1 LLHIDVFG
9 DYLAMVGGS
18 DSIALHADGYTPY
31 IALTSV
37 SIPDYF
43 YWGKLFIDKVG
54 TDFGG
59 IQFSTDGE
67 LLIGHS
73 AYGAN
78 RG

>member
-1 LLHIDVFG
+1 
-9 DYLAMVGGS
+9 MVGGS
-18 DSIALHADGYTPY
+18 DNIASDVYGYTPY
-31 IALTSV
+31 IALASV

-43 YWGKLFIDKVG
+43 YWGKLFKHKVG